1 MTNDQSKDAPDDA
14 GNQREPSSPKLPKI
28 VSFDTLARCGN
39 ELWIENNGEIYRLR
53 RTKNGNLIMT
63 K

>member
-1 MTNDQSKDAPDDA
+1 MTDDQSNDDA
-14 GNQREPSSPKLPKI
+14 DDAKISEKSASPKLPKI
-28 VSFDTLARCGN
+28 ISFEDLARCGN
-39 ELWIENNGEIYRLR
+39 EIWIENNGEIYRLR